1 MQSGVVEEI
10 KANIMET
17 NHNRTPNRYI
27 GDYAVF
33 ELLGSGAFGSVFK
46 VKKQSAG
53 QQFLALKEVDN
64 RLFNKGWCQV
74 LLPT

>member
-1 MQSGVVEEI
+1 
-10 KANIMET
+10 MET

-53 QQFLALKEVDN
+53 QQFLALKEVVN
-64 RLFNKGWCQV
+64 NI
-74 LLPT
+74 